1 MRTALIVGA
10 GIGGLAAG
18 LSLRRAGW
26 DVRILERAGS
36 PRELGFALALA
47 PNAVAA
53 LRELGVADAV
63 IRDGHVTR
71 SLEIRQ
77 GDGTRL
83 KRIEFD
89 TGRGALYSLVAL
101 RTVVHGTL
109 LDAVGRGPLVLDSAA
124 TGFDRTRDGV
134 RVRLADG
141 RAVAGDILVGADGV
155 GSVIRRQ
162 LHPAEPPPRPSGFH
176 ALRGVTHGAVAR
188 LGDLSAAVYLG
199 DGLEAG
205 LARADASAVYWYLSL
220 LDAEVEGAAMD
231 PRAVLARAAAGLD
244 PRFGAIARDAR
255 ADDLRLERLLQRDPL
270 DQWGSGPVTL
280 LGDAAP
286 GAAIYRAGSGAGARG
301 RGRAGSRARRLRRA
315 RIGAAPLRAGSIETH
330 ARCRPPRAAH
340 RRRHHDPQP
349 CEARPARYR
358 DPAAAGLTAVR
369 CAQPARPRSAPC
381 ASLTVE
387 RTARARTPDWR
398 RRWLSPCPRRRRRDR
413 ARRSPSRRSRRP

>member
-280 LGDAAP
+280 LGDAAHP
-286 GAAIYRAGSGAGARG
+286 VLPYTAQGAALALEDAVALGLALAGSGEPASG
-301 RGRAGSRARRLRRA
+301 LRRYEQVRSKRTRGVVRLGP
-315 RIGAAPLRAGSIETH
+315 RIGAVTTTRSRVKRVLRDTAIRLLPGSLLSGALSRH
-330 ARCRPPRAAH
+330 ARDP
-340 RRRHHDPQP
+340 HH
-349 CEARPARYR
+349 A
-358 DPAAAGLTAVR
+358 L
-369 CAQPARPRSAPC
+369 
-381 ASLTVE
+381 
-387 RTARARTPDWR
+387 
-398 RRWLSPCPRRRRRDR
+398 
-413 ARRSPSRRSRRP
+413 RSP